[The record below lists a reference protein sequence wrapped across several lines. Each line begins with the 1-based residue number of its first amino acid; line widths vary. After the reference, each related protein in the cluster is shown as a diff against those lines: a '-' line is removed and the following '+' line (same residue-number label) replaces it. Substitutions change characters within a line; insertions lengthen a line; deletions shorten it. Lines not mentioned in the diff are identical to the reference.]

1 MRQNPP
7 RGRRGTA
14 EPAQGVEAKAL
25 VPGASSTRRGELLR
39 SELRRTRGPR
49 YKAGAKKEGE
59 ERQERQ
65 ERQKGRRGRN
75 GKSGTEAAQ
84 ATAHKSSELGA
95 DAKSPR
101 GAAPRARWL
110 AAARGVRG
118 IVLGGDIHVAH
129 VEIACKSECRELAD
143 LPLSAVR

>member
-1 MRQNPP
+1 M
-7 RGRRGTA
+7 RRGTA
-14 EPAQGVEAKAL
+14 EQAQGVEAKAL

-101 GAAPRARWL
+101 GTAPRARWL